1 MLNFKICSTFS
12 FMNILRRLVEVVENV
27 NFSLPFVQNFK
38 KEISSKTLTEGDAYQ
53 WEIVVNISFIMMS
66 EMAFEIV
73 CFDILSFSNVLE
85 TLNVIKVE

>member
-1 MLNFKICSTFS
+1 MFHFFFHEYIKTSSRGCWECI
-12 FMNILRRLVEVVENV
+12 
-27 NFSLPFVQNFK
+27 NFSLPFAQNFK

-73 CFDILSFSNVLE
+73 CFDILSFSYVLE